1 MGGCVVE
8 LYFEGRQKGAAL
20 RGLPSTNPEKRIS
33 GGGSGPGAWGEC
45 SCSCGGMSVGGGDA
59 RVRPLLF
66 SLHAH
71 PAGSDLCP
79 SGEILVACASC
90 SVNPD

>member
-66 SLHAH
+66 SLHA
-71 PAGSDLCP
+71 PTPRGV
-79 SGEILVACASC
+79 ICARPVRSW
-90 SVNPD
+90 